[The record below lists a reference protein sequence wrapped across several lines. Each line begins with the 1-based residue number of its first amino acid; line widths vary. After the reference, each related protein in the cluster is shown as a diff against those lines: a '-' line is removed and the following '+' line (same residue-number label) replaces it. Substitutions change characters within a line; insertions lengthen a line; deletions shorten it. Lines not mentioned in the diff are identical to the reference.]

1 MAYSLLRIV
10 LRLCA
15 INYDL
20 YDILHGLWTMDHRP
34 KTEIPPRGRD
44 FTQTDK
50 AIEETEFSI
59 FIAYPSAV
67 KHEGLLVKF
76 LRLHPLHI

>member
-1 MAYSLLRIV
+1 MDY
-10 LRLCA
+10 
-15 INYDL
+15 
-20 YDILHGLWTMDHRP
+20 GLWTINHRP

-76 LRLHPLHI
+76 HRLRRLHI

>member
-1 MAYSLLRIV
+1 MISSMDY
-10 LRLCA
+10 
-15 INYDL
+15 
-20 YDILHGLWTMDHRP
+20 GLWTINHQP

-59 FIAYPSAV
+59 FIVFSYLIR
-67 KHEGLLVKF
+67 HEALLVKF
-76 LRLHPLHI
+76 LRLRLLHI

>member
-1 MAYSLLRIV
+1 MIYMISSMGHGPWTMD
-10 LRLCA
+10 
-15 INYDL
+15 Y
-20 YDILHGLWTMDHRP
+20 GLWTIDHRP

-59 FIAYPSAV
+59 FIDFSSAV
-67 KHEGLLVKF
+67 KL
-76 LRLHPLHI
+76 

>member
-1 MAYSLLRIV
+1 
-10 LRLCA
+10 
-15 INYDL
+15 
-20 YDILHGLWTMDHRP
+20 MDYGP
-34 KTEIPPRGRD
+34 STKTEIPPRGRD

-59 FIAYPSAV
+59 FIEYPSAV

-76 LRLHPLHI
+76 HRLHRLHI

>member
-1 MAYSLLRIV
+1 
-10 LRLCA
+10 
-15 INYDL
+15 
-20 YDILHGLWTMDHRP
+20 MDYRP

-59 FIAYPSAV
+59 FIEYPSAV
-67 KHEGLLVKF
+67 KH
-76 LRLHPLHI
+76 